1 MKNKKLKI
9 SFTNSS
15 SFAMCSLKAQS
26 LQRNFQKD
34 MEQRKKHTDAVRMK
48 AREQQEQQKAE
59 KTVEANI
66 SQQPSTGNV
75 IQPNSQIAPVQ
86 QKKTEIKPQNRPDI
100 KKPVTTQQVP
110 TKAAQY

>member
-1 MKNKKLKI
+1 MKICFAIVL
-9 SFTNSS
+9 

-34 MEQRKKHTDAVRMK
+34 MEQRKTHTEAIRMK
-48 AREQQEQQKAE
+48 AKEQQEQQKAE
-59 KTVEANI
+59 KTVETNI

-75 IQPNSQIAPVQ
+75 IQPNTQNAAVQ
-86 QKKTEIKPQNRPDI
+86 QKKTETKPQNRPDI

-110 TKAAQY
+110 TKTAQY

>member
-9 SFTNSS
+9 CFAIVL

-34 MEQRKKHTDAVRMK
+34 MEQRKKHIEAVRMK
-48 AREQQEQQKAE
+48 AKEQQEQQKAE
-59 KTVEANI
+59 KTVETNI
-66 SQQPSTGNV
+66 PQQPSAGNV
-75 IQPNSQIAPVQ
+75 IQTNSQPAPVQ
-86 QKKTEIKPQNRPDI
+86 QKKEEIKPQSRPNI